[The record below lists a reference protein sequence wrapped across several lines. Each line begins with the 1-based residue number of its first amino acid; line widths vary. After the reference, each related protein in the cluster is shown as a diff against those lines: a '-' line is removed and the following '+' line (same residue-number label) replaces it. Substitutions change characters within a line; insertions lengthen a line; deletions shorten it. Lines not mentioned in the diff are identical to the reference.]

1 MSGPKSGFAHQEQYG
16 LKGYDQEN
24 ADERIDL
31 ANNLSAK

>member
-1 MSGPKSGFAHQEQYG
+1 MSAPKSGFAHQEEYG
-16 LKGYDQEN
+16 LKDYDQEG